1 MKKITLSA
9 IALSAIFTIS
19 TLTSC
24 GGGESHEATTEEVTE
39 EATTE
44 EVVVEETTV
53 EEPVAETTAA
63 VDTEAGKEKF
73 TASGCVAC
81 HQVDV
86 KTVGPALKDIATAYA
101 DNKDGLIT
109 FLKGEGEA
117 IVDTAQAA
125 VMAPQTEV
133 TKAMSDAER
142 NSLADYIM
150 AAK

>member
-9 IALSAIFTIS
+9 IALSAIFAIS

-24 GGGESHEATTEEVTE
+24 GGGETHEAATE

-44 EVVVEETTV
+44 EVVVEEPAV
-53 EEPVAETTAA
+53 EEPVVETTAA

-73 TASGCVAC
+73 TTSGCVAC
-81 HQVDV
+81 HQVDT
-86 KTVGPALKDIATAYA
+86 KTVGTALKDIAAAYA
-101 DNKDGLIT
+101 DNNDGLIA

-117 IVDTAQAA
+117 IVDPAQAA
-125 VMAPQTEV
+125 VMAPQIET
-133 TKAMSDAER
+133 TKAMTDAER
-142 NSLADYIM
+142 NSIVDYIM

>member
-9 IALSAIFTIS
+9 IALAAIFTVT

-24 GGGESHEATTEEVTE
+24 GGGESHEATEET
-39 EATTE
+39 TTE
-44 EVVVEETTV
+44 EVAVEETVVEEVV
-53 EEPVAETTAA
+53 EETAA

-73 TASGCVAC
+73 TTSGCVAC
-81 HQVDV
+81 HQVEA

-101 DNKDGLIT
+101 DNKDGLVA
-109 FLKGEGEA
+109 FLNGEGEA
-117 IVDTAQAA
+117 IVDPAQAA

-133 TKAMSDAER
+133 TKAMTDAER
-142 NSLADYIM
+142 NSIADYIM